1 MGSFD
6 GPRTPVKGEL
16 AVNLM
21 SKREKEDVSIYSLN
35 LDRMGQFPSFLY
47 DSFTTMLRKLLV
59 ERILPTRDKVFR
71 DM

>member
-6 GPRTPVKGEL
+6 GPRTPIKGEL

-21 SKREKEDVSIYSLN
+21 SKREKEDVSIYTLN

-47 DSFTTMLRKLLV
+47 DFLHHHVKEVSGGKNFT
-59 ERILPTRDKVFR
+59 DKR
-71 DM
+71 